1 MRLLL
6 HTLRFSRTLVHSAA
20 FAAPSSVPDRGST
33 SFESSLFFK
42 VQCVNRVARA
52 DSDATHIA
60 SALASRYSVRMRT
73 SFRWRGFV
81 AQKLKIPAE
90 TILLVVQV
98 KISLGEVL
106 LLEAMQCIIGERER
120 PNRAMMVYT
129 IVICIL
135 HAIATFL

>member
-1 MRLLL
+1 ML
-6 HTLRFSRTLVHSAA
+6 HI
-20 FAAPSSVPDRGST
+20 
-33 SFESSLFFK
+33 SL
-42 VQCVNRVARA
+42 
-52 DSDATHIA
+52 
-60 SALASRYSVRMRT
+60 ALRYSVRMRT